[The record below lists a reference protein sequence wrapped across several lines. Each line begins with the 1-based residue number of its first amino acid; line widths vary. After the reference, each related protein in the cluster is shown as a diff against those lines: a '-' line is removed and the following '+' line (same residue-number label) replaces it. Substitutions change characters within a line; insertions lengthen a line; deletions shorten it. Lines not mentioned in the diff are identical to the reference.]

1 MMRSLLFLLLILLT
15 FNSQA
20 QQWNWATSG
29 GGTSN
34 EDQCYAIA
42 TDSQGNVYY
51 AGTTRGSNGVF
62 ACGAVDVGAT
72 TGAVVVKYSEQG
84 ACLWLRTITVPSFDA
99 RAYAIAIDAQDRIY
113 VTGSYR
119 GTATF
124 SDSLSL
130 ASFGSNSDIFLARYD
145 TAGTC
150 LWARRAGGNYWPD
163 EARGIA
169 LSDDGG
175 IFIAG
180 KSGGDPIRVHD
191 QQLANP
197 GEHNQVFLAR
207 FDSTGTVQWAHIST
221 GTGDTKS
228 CRGISI
234 NGDRLFVTGQVNYT
248 TATYDGLPLTN
259 TSATGNLYV
268 MACDLDGNGLWSRAY
283 SGLSNVEGMGIAADS
298 LGNLFVVGR
307 LWGSLHLPDDTL
319 ASVSSDD
326 DILLLGLDQAGNY
339 RWGHSAGS
347 TKRDLAWGVTAD
359 GKGNA
364 YVAMHFQQSMELL
377 GQSYSALGDED
388 ALIMKIR
395 ADGTPVWTSQPG
407 GYQRDIPLCI
417 HRQAEAPHRLYF
429 GGYFWGTI
437 TYGNSTIS
445 DVLNGDGMLVSG
457 MDTTFAVNVHSTP
470 ACPGACNGSRTVF
483 VNGDGPFDVLW
494 SDGSTTSTL
503 LDQCGGELSVVVS
516 DAHGQSITVQ
526 APVATATDPA
536 LELEE
541 LNDSL
546 WVQGGTAWQWYLNG
560 SLLTDAEGPYHI
572 AQVSGTYHVGYT
584 DAAGC
589 PWTTEPLIVVL
600 GVGISATGPQQ
611 APTLYPNPA
620 SDRLWLKDGPSVH
633 SARAWDLTGRSAPM
647 PVWPDGSLS
656 MAHCTPGV
664 WVVEFTFTDGSTG
677 RYRVVK
683 VQ

>member
-1 MMRSLLFLLLILLT
+1 MRSLLPFLLALFSLNAT
-15 FNSQA
+15 A

-72 TGAVVVKYSEQG
+72 TGAVVVKYSAQG
-84 ACLWLRTITVPSFDA
+84 TCLWLRTITVPSFDA

-145 TAGTC
+145 TAGYC

-207 FDSTGTVQWAHIST
+207 FDSTGAVQWARIST
-221 GTGDTKS
+221 GNGDTKS

-234 NGDRLFVTGQVNYT
+234 SGDKLYVTGQANFA
-248 TATYDGLPLTN
+248 TASYGNLSLN
-259 TSATGNLYV
+259 NNASTGNLYV
-268 MACDLDGNGLWSRAY
+268 LACDLDGNGLWSRAY

-326 DILLLGLDQAGNY
+326 DILLLGLDQEGNY

-347 TKRDLAWGVTAD
+347 AARDLAWGVTTD
-359 GKGNA
+359 GMGNA
-364 YVAMHFQQSMELL
+364 YVAMHFQQTIHLL
-377 GQSYSALGDED
+377 GQSITALGSED
-388 ALIMKIR
+388 ALILKLR
-395 ADGTPVWTSQPG
+395 AEGTPVWYSRPS
-407 GYQRDIPLCI
+407 GYQRDIALCI
-417 HRQAEAPHRLYF
+417 HRQLQAPHRLYF

-457 MDTTFAVNVHSTP
+457 MDTTFAVNVHSIP

-483 VNGDGPFDVLW
+483 INGDGPFNVLW
-494 SDGSTTSTL
+494 SDGATATTL
-503 LDQCGGELSVVVS
+503 LDQCAGELSVVVS
-516 DAHGQSITVQ
+516 DAHGQSIIVD
-526 APVATATDPA
+526 AALATSTDPA
-536 LELEE
+536 LSVLQ

-546 WVQGGTAWQWYLNG
+546 WVEGGTGWQWFLNG
-560 SLLTDAEGPYHI
+560 AVLAGADSAWHLALS
-572 AQVSGTYHVGYT
+572 SGMYHVAYV
-584 DAAGC
+584 DAQGC
-589 PWTTEPLIVVL
+589 AWLSDTLSVVL
-600 GVGISATGPQQ
+600 GTGVEDVTVA
-611 APTLYPNPA
+611 APVLYPNPG
-620 SDRLWLKDGPSVH
+620 SDRIWLRNGLLIA
-633 SARAWDLTGRSAPM
+633 SARAW
-647 PVWPDGSLS
+647 S
-656 MAHCTPGV
+656 MAGQRFDPVVEGNRMLHIAQWTPGL
-664 WVVEFTFTDGSTG
+664 WMVELTFTDGSTG
-677 RYRVVK
+677 RYRVLK
-683 VQ
+683 VD